1 MLLSFPDLGI
11 QLAARVLAETGDDL
25 KRFSDARGLKTYAGS
40 APITRDSGKKHY
52 VGRRMVKSNRLHH
65 AGCLWA
71 FSSLRSSPGA
81 QSHYRH
87 RRDIRD
93 WHAQAQR
100 HLINRLF
107 GQLFHCLQKRGPFDE
122 ERAFAPPSH
131 SSLAAAA

>member
-65 AGCLWA
+65 MRLPLGLLLPCAHHPA
-71 FSSLRSSPGA
+71 RSPTTATGGISATGT
-81 QSHYRH
+81 RK
-87 RRDIRD
+87 
-93 WHAQAQR
+93 
-100 HLINRLF
+100 LN
-107 GQLFHCLQKRGPFDE
+107 GT
-122 ERAFAPPSH
+122 
-131 SSLAAAA
+131 